1 MEQIIKIKNLSFSY
15 DLSNVLDNVSFSV
28 DRGDYVA
35 IAGPNGAGKTTLV
48 KAILN
53 LLGDFSG
60 EISIFNEDNKN
71 FKDWY
76 KIGYLSQKTNSFNP
90 IFPATVSEVVSLGL
104 IANKKYPKIFDG
116 EDKRKIESVLK
127 ELNIFDLKDKQISK
141 ISGGQQQRVFLARA
155 MVSSPE
161 ILFLDEPSSA
171 LDPKMRQEFF
181 DILNKLNKEKNITII
196 LITHDT
202 SSVANF
208 SNKLLYV
215 DKTLIFYGSYGDFC
229 KSENMSDYFGHFS
242 QHLICHQHK
251 D

>member
-1 MEQIIKIKNLSFSY
+1 L
-15 DLSNVLDNVSFSV
+15 
-28 DRGDYVA
+28 
-35 IAGPNGAGKTTLV
+35 
-48 KAILN
+48 
-53 LLGDFSG
+53 
-60 EISIFNEDNKN
+60 
-71 FKDWY
+71 
-76 KIGYLSQKTNSFNP
+76 
-90 IFPATVSEVVSLGL
+90 
-104 IANKKYPKIFDG
+104 DG